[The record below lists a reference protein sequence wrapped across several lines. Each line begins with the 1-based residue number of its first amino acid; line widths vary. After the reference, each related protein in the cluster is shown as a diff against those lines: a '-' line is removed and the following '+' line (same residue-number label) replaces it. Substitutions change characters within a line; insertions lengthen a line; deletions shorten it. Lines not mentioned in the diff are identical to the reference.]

1 MTANRETLCP
11 NCGDGAAQQ
20 PVTVRWSV
28 RIVRCAGCGL
38 VFANPQP
45 SEAQLEEYYGAE
57 YFEKNAD
64 KFLRFPLPPEVA
76 LRFGRYL
83 DELRAVCPR
92 GRVLDVGCG
101 TGRFLWVAREAGFD
115 VQGVELAPYA
125 AGLGREKLG
134 VPIRTGR
141 LEEIDASADPA
152 QRFEAITMWDFL
164 EHTSEPL
171 AVLRAARRLLTED
184 GHLLMTVPNVGSW
197 WARGM
202 GKRWFGFDKASEH
215 LYYFTR
221 ESLRRL
227 LIGAG
232 FEPLRVRPHA
242 WVCTAGFLAERGGK
256 AWPTAGRALAGS
268 LRGLRLS
275 EAVVRFPSV
284 NLLAVAR
291 KGRS

>member
-1 MTANRETLCP
+1 MTATREILCP
-11 NCGDGAAQQ
+11 NCRESAAQR
-20 PVTVRWSV
+20 PVTVRWGV

-45 SEAQLEEYYGAE
+45 SETELESYYGRE

-64 KFLRFPLPPEVA
+64 KFLHFPLPPEVA
-76 LRFGRYL
+76 LRFRRYL
-83 DELRAVCPR
+83 GELRAVCPQ

-101 TGRFLWVAREAGFD
+101 TGRFLWVAREASFE
-115 VQGVELAPYA
+115 VQGVELSPYA
-125 AGLGREKLG
+125 AALGREKLG

-141 LEEIDASADPA
+141 LEELDLSPDPA
-152 QRFEAITMWDFL
+152 PCFEAITMWDFL
-164 EHTSEPL
+164 EHTPEPL
-171 AVLRAARRLLTED
+171 AVLRAARSLLAED

-202 GKRWFGFDKASEH
+202 GERWFGFDKASEH
-215 LYYFTR
+215 LFYFTR

-227 LIGAG
+227 LLGAG

-256 AWPTAGRALAGS
+256 AWSAGGRVLGGTLKGLGLA
-268 LRGLRLS
+268 

-291 KGRS
+291 KARP